1 MRFVGLH
8 FFALGVKISGLK
20 LMTLVT
26 AYMPTSVF
34 SQTEPLA
41 WERPLLRWAG
51 SKRRL
56 VPTLQTIAPAKWNRY
71 VEPFVGSACLFFALR
86 PISAILGD
94 RNEHLINA
102 YDVLRQHPR
111 ILARQVHA
119 LPMTENE
126 YYRVRAIPFKE
137 LTDFDRAVHF
147 VYLNRLCFNGV
158 YRTNRKGEFNVP
170 LGSNTGGI
178 PSEQHFYRCSIA
190 LRNAVLNPGD
200 FESTCALASKG
211 DFVYLDPPYSSKTR
225 AGYGEYGY
233 DSFQEI
239 DMPRMMKTLRTLDAK
254 GCYFVLSYCFTEQI
268 LRTMRERWNVK
279 KLKVRRHVAGFSE
292 HRANVYEI
300 LVTNYE
306 IPSK

>member
-1 MRFVGLH
+1 M
-8 FFALGVKISGLK
+8 KISAL
-20 LMTLVT
+20 TFVFLVAAT
-26 AYMPTSVF
+26 MYTPVLSATDPV
-34 SQTEPLA
+34 A

-56 VPTLQTIAPAKWNRY
+56 VSTLQSIAPTKWNRY
-71 VEPFVGSACLFFALR
+71 VEPFVGSACLFFALK
-86 PISAILGD
+86 PFSAILGD

-102 YDVLRQHPR
+102 YNILRQHPR
-111 ILARQVHA
+111 ILARQVHSIP
-119 LPMTENE
+119 LTKNE
-126 YYRVRAIPFKE
+126 YYRVRAIPFGE
-137 LTDFDRAVHF
+137 LTEFDRAVHF
-147 VYLNRLCFNGV
+147 IYLNRRCFNGV

-178 PSEQHFYRCSIA
+178 PPEQHFYRCSIA

-200 FESTCALASKG
+200 FESTCDLASKG

-233 DSFQEI
+233 DSFQEM
-239 DMPRMMKTLRTLDAK
+239 DMPRMMKTLRKLDTK
-254 GCYFVLSYCFTEQI
+254 GCHFVLSYCFTEQI
-268 LRTMRERWNVK
+268 LRTMQKRWNVK
-279 KLKVRRHVAGFSE
+279 KLKVRRHIAGFSE

-306 IPSK
+306 LPNK